1 MALPNLSDYNAKK
14 VKGLISVQKIDE
26 NNFAIGTKQFSSED
40 GVELSQQ
47 VIGVTL
53 SEVTEAI
60 DKKMAEIAELEAF
73 AKDLAA
79 AQ

>member
-53 SEVTEAI
+53 SEVEEAI
-60 DKKMAEIAELEAF
+60 NKKKAEIAELEAF